1 MFEKLKKKHKIWCIV
16 GAVICFLVSGVVVA
30 FSVNDI
36 KTLLLKPAALEDLD
50 ASDLKEDLKV
60 TAKVRFVMDYYAY
73 TETKGQTTSME
84 FIIPV
89 GEKEYMGLMCSGS
102 KMRQLKA
109 NMELYWDYLDGKDV
123 DVDDISVIEVKGTI
137 QPMKGESLKF
147 YKEFVASLNW
157 SDEEA
162 SIFVPYMLKVGEI
175 GKVDTSTLVM
185 KGIMFAIFF
194 IIGLVVLISGI
205 RGNNLKDVMKYCE
218 AKGNKEYELQK
229 IEQFYQMQ
237 APVQGIR
244 ANEEY
249 LISVNG
255 STVRFA
261 PADKLIWAYTHIIQ
275 HRQGF
280 IPTGKTYSIMIRR
293 SDGVALDIPMS
304 SENACKQALD
314 YLASVYPYIYIGYDN
329 QWNSM
334 YSKNR
339 GEMTRLVQERKAEM
353 QQLMN
358 NESGYDMNNNS
369 EL

>member
-1 MFEKLKKKHKIWCIV
+1 MFEKLKRKHRTWCVI
-16 GAVICFLVSGVVVA
+16 GAIICFLVSGVVVA
-30 FSVNDI
+30 FSIDDV
-36 KTLLLKPAALEDLD
+36 KTLLLKPAALETLD
-50 ASDLKEDLKV
+50 AADIKEDLKV
-60 TAKVRFVMDYYAY
+60 TAKIRYVMDYYAY
-73 TETKGQTTSME
+73 TESKGQTTSME

-89 GEKEYMGLMCSGS
+89 GEEEYMGLVCSGS
-102 KMRQLKA
+102 KMRELNA
-109 NMELYWDYLDGKDV
+109 NMELYWDYMDGKDV
-123 DVDDISVIEVKGTI
+123 DINDLSVIEVKGTI
-137 QPMKGESLKF
+137 QPITGESLTF
-147 YKEFVASLNW
+147 YTEFVASIGLP
-157 SDEEA
+157 EEDA
-162 SIFVPYMLKVGEI
+162 AKFIPYMLKVGEI
-175 GKVDTSTLVM
+175 GEVDTGNFAM
-185 KGIMFAIFF
+185 KVIMFAIFF

-237 APVQGIR
+237 TPVQGIR
-244 ANEEY
+244 ANDEY
-249 LISVNG
+249 LIAVNG

-261 PADKLIWAYTHIIQ
+261 PADKLVWAYTHIVQ
-275 HRQGF
+275 HRQGV

-293 SDGVALDIPMS
+293 SDGVSLDIPMG

-314 YLASVYPYIYIGYDN
+314 YLSSVYPYIYIGYDN
-329 QWNSM
+329 QWNSL

-358 NESGYDMNNNS
+358 SESGYDMNNNS